1 MITDKF
7 VKGYAVLKS
16 EWLNKDILDEYI
28 PFIATIIIE
37 NNVVEVDEIFLT
49 KKLNEKYNN
58 IFQENFVRQILSQA
72 VKKGAII
79 NNRGKFIVDNN
90 EIEKYTIPMESFD
103 YDFGLLV
110 DSFIE
115 YANKNCF
122 FSFERRSNAIN
133 T

>member
-72 VKKGAII
+72 VYFFKDVMQLI
-79 NNRGKFIVDNN
+79 NSPV
-90 EIEKYTIPMESFD
+90 
-103 YDFGLLV
+103 
-110 DSFIE
+110 
-115 YANKNCF
+115 
-122 FSFERRSNAIN
+122 IN
-133 T
+133 F

>member
-49 KKLNEKYNN
+49 KKTKWK
-58 IFQENFVRQILSQA
+58 I
-72 VKKGAII
+72 
-79 NNRGKFIVDNN
+79 
-90 EIEKYTIPMESFD
+90 
-103 YDFGLLV
+103 
-110 DSFIE
+110 
-115 YANKNCF
+115 
-122 FSFERRSNAIN
+122 
-133 T
+133 